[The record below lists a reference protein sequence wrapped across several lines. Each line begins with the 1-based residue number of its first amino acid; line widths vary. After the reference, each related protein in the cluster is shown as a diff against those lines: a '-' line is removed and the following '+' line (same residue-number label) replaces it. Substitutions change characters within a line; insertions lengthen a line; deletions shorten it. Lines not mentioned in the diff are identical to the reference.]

1 MKKTVQNRNVTR
13 AGVLC
18 CALLL
23 TLMSACKRDGGQD
36 AAARAGFAPEV
47 EVYRVTEQMLKP
59 QVELPGRTAAYRVA
73 EVRPQVSGILQKRLF
88 TEGSEVREGQVLYQI
103 DPALFQAAVKS
114 AEARLAQA
122 QAQEYSTR
130 QKAERYRT
138 LVKTRAV
145 SAQDQVEMEATW
157 KEAQASVAAARAALE
172 TARINLNYTKVK
184 APISG
189 RIGKSKVTEGAL
201 MTAQQAEAM
210 AVIQQIDPL
219 YVDVNA
225 PANELLALRAKLESS
240 GANAAASAPASVQVL
255 MADGAPLEQQ
265 GTMEFSDITVDQ
277 GTGTVSIRATVP
289 NQERK
294 LLPGMFIRARLTS
307 PHEMPTIMV
316 PLAALTRT
324 QRGEPMAYVVDE
336 QSRAQIRLIQTGRTE
351 GQMMVITSGLKAGER
366 VIVQGLQKIRPEVQV
381 RVVEKAAAPADAG
394 KAE

>member
-1 MKKTVQNRNVTR
+1 
-13 AGVLC
+13 
-18 CALLL
+18 
-23 TLMSACKRDGGQD
+23 
-36 AAARAGFAPEV
+36 
-47 EVYRVTEQMLKP
+47 
-59 QVELPGRTAAYRVA
+59 
-73 EVRPQVSGILQKRLF
+73 
-88 TEGSEVREGQVLYQI
+88 
-103 DPALFQAAVKS
+103 
-114 AEARLAQA
+114 
-122 QAQEYSTR
+122 
-130 QKAERYRT
+130 
-138 LVKTRAV
+138 
-145 SAQDQVEMEATW
+145 MEATW

-189 RIGKSKVTEGAL
+189 RIGKSKVTKGAL

-324 QRGEPMAYVVDE
+324 QRGE
-336 QSRAQIRLIQTGRTE
+336 QIGRAH
-351 GQMMVITSGLKAGER
+351 V
-366 VIVQGLQKIRPEVQV
+366 
-381 RVVEKAAAPADAG
+381 
-394 KAE
+394 